1 MESPAIN
8 EAIFDSSDEDF
19 GVEDADPYFGADSN
33 LDEDERLIKEI
44 RENIKKAK
52 DHLNDWYNESRNAFD
67 YFAGNQ
73 WDEEDLQKLRD
84 ERRPA
89 ITFNRIPR
97 VINAIAGLEI
107 ENRQEVVYTP
117 RESGDAIASEILTGA
132 ADYVRDNCDAED
144 EESQAFKDSLQ
155 IGMGWTETRLDYETD
170 PDGQILIE
178 RVDPLEMVWD
188 VSAKKRNL
196 DDARWVARE
205 KKYTKK
211 DFHAIW
217 PDADVDML
225 TGAQDPKGLQPHD
238 ATLAPWYINDQ
249 SSKDQRQKDF
259 VTVTQYQKWIRVPF
273 YRVQDDQNDIVEMD
287 VEEFKKMKEL
297 IEMRGFKYIKQIRR
311 VYKQYFAAGDQML
324 EKGNCPVNM
333 FTLRAIT
340 GMQDRNRNYWFGMIS
355 IMRDPQMWSNK
366 WLSQTLDIF
375 NKNSKGGYFAE
386 SGAFKDPRQA
396 ERSLAQAGITY
407 LNEGGIA
414 KLERKEPP
422 PMPQGIGELLS
433 LAMGSVSE
441 LVGVSLE
448 SLGQE
453 KSDVSGV
460 LAAERKRTTI
470 TIVADFFDALRRYR
484 KEQGRV
490 LADFIVS
497 YISDGRL
504 VRISGPGLGKYVP
517 LVKDQMDFAYDI
529 VVDDT
534 PTSPNQKERVFA
546 MIMQLM
552 PQLMQAGIPIPP
564 EILDYAP
571 LPASLIRDWQEL
583 LNQPSPNEES
593 DKVKEQLRLALA
605 QLEMQTKQQDIQNK
619 AADELETK
627 TQAALNLAKI
637 QHEAALAKHDM
648 ALAGMDAANAQ
659 ENTRRDNLRKDLE
672 VGLKLVEGLTNDNS
686 RTVR

>member
-8 EAIFDSSDEDF
+8 EAVFEDP
-19 GVEDADPYFGADSN
+19 DADLELLDDDS
-33 LDEDERLIKEI
+33 DDTEDERVIREA

-52 DHLNDWYNESRNAFD
+52 DHLNDWYNEARGSYD

-89 ITFNRIPR
+89 IVFNRVPR
-97 VINAIAGLEI
+97 VINAIVGLEI

-117 RESGDAIASEILTGA
+117 RESGDAIASEVLTGA
-132 ADYVRDNCDAED
+132 SDWVRDNCDAED
-144 EESQAFKDSLQ
+144 EESQAFKDNV
-155 IGMGWTETRLDYETD
+155 ICGMGWIETRLDYETD
-170 PDGQILIE
+170 ADGQILIE

-188 VSAKKRNL
+188 VAAKKRNL
-196 DDARWVARE
+196 DDARWIARE

-217 PDADVDML
+217 PDADPDKLVN
-225 TGAQDPKGLQPHD
+225 AQDPKGLQPHD
-238 ATLAPWYINDQ
+238 ATLAPWYMIDQ

-273 YRVQDDQNDIVEMD
+273 YRVQEDSGEIS
-287 VEEFKKMKEL
+287 EFDEKTFKPMKEL
-297 IEMRGFKYIKQIRR
+297 IELRGYKYVKQVRR
-311 VYKQYFAAGDQML
+311 VFKQYFICGEQML
-324 EKGNCPVNM
+324 EKGNCPINM
-333 FTLRAIT
+333 FTLRCMS
-340 GMQDRNRNYWFGMIS
+340 GMLDRNRNYWFGMVAL
-355 IMRDPQMWSNK
+355 MKDPQMWANK

-375 NKNSKGGYFAE
+375 NKNAKGGYFAE
-386 SGAFKDPRQA
+386 TGAFKDPRQA
-396 ERSLAQAGITY
+396 ERSISQTNITY

-414 KLERKEPP
+414 KIEKKEAPQF
-422 PMPQGIGELLS
+422 PQGMDSLLQY
-433 LAMGSVSE
+433 AIASVSE

-453 KSDVSGV
+453 KTDISGV
-460 LAAERKRTTI
+460 LASERKRTTI
-470 TIVADFFDALRRYR
+470 TIVADFFDSMRRYR

-504 VRISGPGLGKYVP
+504 VRIAGPGLGKYVP
-517 LVKDQMDFAYDI
+517 LVKEQMDFTYDI

-546 MIMQLM
+546 TLVQLM
-552 PQLMQAGIPIPP
+552 PTLLEAGIPIPP

-571 LPASLIRDWQEL
+571 LPGSLVRDWQEL
-583 LNQPSPNEES
+583 INTPPQPDPKEEM
-593 DKVKEQLRLALA
+593 KEQVRLQLA
-605 QLEMQTKQQDIQNK
+605 ELEAAKISQDIKNK
-619 AADELETK
+619 EADELKTK
-627 TQAALNLAKI
+627 TDSALNIAKM
-637 QHEAALAKHDM
+637 QHEVALAKHEAAM
-648 ALAGMDAANAQ
+648 ARVDAANARMDAQ
-659 ENTRRDNLRKDLE
+659 KDHLRKDLE
-672 VGLKLVEGLTNDNS
+672 VGLKIVEGLTDDNERGAS
-686 RTVR
+686 R